1 MNRRPDPLR
10 QEKNMEALTKTV
22 ERQKAILRARLE
34 RIRATQDEDSE
45 PGPKRSV
52 GRFYEV
58 FKALG
63 E

>member
-1 MNRRPDPLR
+1 
-10 QEKNMEALTKTV
+10 MEALTNTV
-22 ERQKAILRARLE
+22 AREKAIIRARLE
-34 RIRATQDEDSE
+34 RIRTEQGEESE
-45 PGPKRSV
+45 PGSKRSV

>member
-1 MNRRPDPLR
+1 MARRPDPLH
-10 QEKNMEALTKTV
+10 QEKNMEALTNTV
-22 ERQKAILRARLE
+22 ERQNAILRARLE
-34 RIRATQDEDSE
+34 RIRTEQDEESE
-45 PGPKRSV
+45 PGSKRSV

>member
-1 MNRRPDPLR
+1 MGRRQDSLR

-22 ERQKAILRARLE
+22 EREKAILRARLE
-34 RIRATQDEDSE
+34 RIRTEQDEESE
-45 PGPKRSV
+45 PGSKRSV